1 VKASPSGDLSAPRTS
16 TEGAHMKNM
25 SIFET
30 NEHLQGD
37 APLTRFLGLITHEP
51 LQESGF

>member
-1 VKASPSGDLSAPRTS
+1 MTGNCPKVLNS
-16 TEGAHMKNM
+16 TEGAHIKNM
-25 SIFET
+25 STFET
-30 NEHLQGD
+30 DEHLQGD